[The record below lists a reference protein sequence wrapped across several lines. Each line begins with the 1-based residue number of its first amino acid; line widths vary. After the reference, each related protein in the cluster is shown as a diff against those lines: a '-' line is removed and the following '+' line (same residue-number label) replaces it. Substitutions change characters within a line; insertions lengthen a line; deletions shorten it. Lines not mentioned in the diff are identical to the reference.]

1 MNYFRFNF
9 YNHLD
14 ANEKNIERNSDYVK
28 LIYNMFFSMF
38 KFKGIKKEYAD
49 YLIAT
54 VLAYGSAYIKKADDD
69 KYIICGGHYKGI
81 PKPDEVYPDEYIC
94 SKPDFSFDGKIGD
107 NEAIAKMSFD
117 ATPFTWIYRIASQ
130 LAEIDTSLVNNIQF
144 ARIAPIAVVSNDR
157 VRELYEKAMS
167 KMLSGELVN
176 SILSALNAV
185 SDKPSSL
192 TTLDISDGKYS
203 EKIQY
208 LAMHRDW
215 LISKLCEMCGI
226 RYNVIDK
233 HANITNDE
241 LHNTDSFS
249 SLNPRLYKN
258 MLNEC
263 LNKLDIYV
271 EFSEQWD
278 WIDKMEN
285 AENAVNVESINTIGV
300 DDDVHS
306 EEISQND

>member
-1 MNYFRFNF
+1 MDYFNFNF
-9 YNHLD
+9 YNCLD
-14 ANEKNIERNSDYVK
+14 ATTKNIERNSDYIK

-38 KFKGIKKEYAD
+38 TFKGMAKEYSD

-54 VLAYGSAYIKKADDD
+54 VLSHGSAYVKKVNDD

-81 PKPDEVYPDEYIC
+81 PEPDEIYPSEYIC
-94 SKPDFSFDGKIGD
+94 SKPHFSFDGRIGD
-107 NEAIAKMSFD
+107 NETIVKMSFD
-117 ATPFTWIYRIASQ
+117 VTPFTWINRIASQ

-157 VRELYEKAMS
+157 VRELYEKALK

-241 LHNTDSFS
+241 LHNTDSFT
-249 SLNPRLYKN
+249 SLNPRMYKT
-258 MLNEC
+258 MLNNC
-263 LNKLDIYV
+263 LNKIGVYV

-278 WIDKMEN
+278 WIDKVEHIEN
-285 AENAVNVESINTIGV
+285 ISIEDKTPSIESGDNN
-300 DDDVHS
+300 DVSS
-306 EEISQND
+306 ED